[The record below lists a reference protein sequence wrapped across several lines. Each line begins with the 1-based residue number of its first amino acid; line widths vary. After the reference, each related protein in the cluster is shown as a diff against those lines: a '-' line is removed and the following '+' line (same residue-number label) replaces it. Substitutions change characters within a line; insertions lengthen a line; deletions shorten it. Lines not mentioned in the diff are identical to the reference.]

1 MQPTA
6 DAITPDQNGLRAGVP
21 PVQQN
26 GEDFAQEPG
35 GAAADGSSLDLAQ
48 LLDALQA
55 MRTGDF
61 SVRLPGNLTGR
72 AGKVADTFNDIVSA
86 NQRMAQ
92 QLEHVGQVV
101 GRDGKTRTR
110 VKFGLTSG
118 AWADSGQVGLA
129 PELSHGRAQLLQ
141 AAF

>member
-6 DAITPDQNGLRAGVP
+6 DAITPDQNGLRGGMP

-26 GEDFAQEPG
+26 GEGFAQEPG

-55 MRTGDF
+55 MRMGDF

-101 GRDGKTRTR
+101 GRDGQNAHACEVR
-110 VKFGLTSG
+110 
-118 AWADSGQVGLA
+118 ADERCLGGHGNVGQYA
-129 PELSHGRAQLLQ
+129 DR
-141 AAF
+141 